1 MEEREDK
8 GGARLLSFTRAMYLV
23 AFGMAVY
30 HLYRA
35 YFGVYEIMQHRGIH
49 LLFVLILSFMNRGL
63 CKPGRS
69 RLLKAYDL
77 VLIGLTLAIGYNL
90 VFDYEEIAMRAGSPE
105 WIDKVSLPILY
116 LFIYDQSLFLIGP
129 VTRIVPTLFFVLLGV
144 YGLAASLQGYMLG
157 PLSLIGRLTVFS
169 SSCLLLWPNNR
180 YADLAGLALFAVYYF
195 LHRKKRGEIQP

>member
-49 LLFVLILSFMNRGL
+49 LLFVLILSFMNKGL

-77 VLIGLTLAIGYNL
+77 LLIGLTLAVGYNL

-105 WIDKVSLPILY
+105 WIDKVSLPILAY
-116 LFIYDQSLFLIGP
+116 LIIEAATRVLGLPMPMLTIGFIVYVLFGAQLPGI
-129 VTRIVPTLFFVLLGV
+129 
-144 YGLAASLQGYMLG
+144 
-157 PLSLIGRLTVFS
+157 
-169 SSCLLLWPNNR
+169 
-180 YADLAGLALFAVYYF
+180 FA
-195 LHRKKRGEIQP
+195 HTGMS